1 MTADPRHPSIVELAD
16 AAGLDAHWIDAS
28 GFARRVGDDM
38 LAALLDALGYPCGTR
53 AARAESAARLAA
65 HAQAAPRLVTGDVD
79 APLTLPASLGR
90 PGACYRVTLENGDAV
105 AGRFA
110 QPAGAAVLP
119 PLATPGYHVLD
130 TGEQRTTLAI
140 APPSAWTPADA
151 MRAAAAGGRDRP
163 PPWGLAA
170 QLYGLRREADGG
182 IGDFTALAACARA
195 AARRG
200 AHALAISP
208 TQAAFPALPERDS
221 PYSPSSRLWRNAAYI
236 DVEMVLGAHAA
247 RAAIADAGLA
257 AQWSAL
263 TRAPLVDWPGA
274 VPAKLR
280 VLRLLFD
287 RWRARAPTGA
297 DAGPRAFA
305 RFRARH
311 AGALDAHATF
321 DALQACCID
330 NGIGADWRR
339 WPPAWRTPDAPDVA
353 AFARAHAHDIAFHAF
368 LQWQAARGLAAAQR
382 AARGRGMAI
391 GLIADLPV
399 GCDAAGSDA
408 WRDGDAMLR
417 GLSIGAPAD
426 PFNARGQAWGVTTW
440 TPTALRARGF
450 APFVECLRAGFA
462 HAGGVRIDHV
472 LGLARLWVVRDGAPP
487 RDGAYLR
494 YPRDDLLRLAALES
508 FRHRAIVIGE
518 DLGTVPADFR
528 ARIAARG
535 IVGLRALWFERDPAG
550 AFRAP
555 GDWDRHAAATSSTH
569 DLPTVAGWWRGVDLG
584 WRWRAAASASAC
596 APASSLSPA
605 SDAEAEANA
614 PPARPG
620 ESEVAGPDALP
631 PEVRDMRRAE
641 RAALW
646 RALQQAGVAARGQ
659 KMPPRDAPPVGAIL
673 AYVAQAPAPLAIFP
687 LEDLLALE
695 GQPNVPGPP
704 CGHPNWRRRM
714 PRSVDALFD
723 APARTRI
730 AAVRRARKRAR

>member
-38 LAALLDALGYPCGTR
+38 LAALLDALGYPCDTR

-130 TGEQRTTLAI
+130 TGEQRATLAI

-151 MRAAAAGGRDRP
+151 MRAAAAGGRERP

-208 TQAAFPALPERDS
+208 TQAAFPALPEHDS

-236 DVEMVLGAHAA
+236 DVETVLGAHAA
-247 RAAIADAGLA
+247 RAAIADAGLG

-287 RWRARAPTGA
+287 RWRAQAPTGA

-353 AFARAHAHDIAFHAF
+353 AFARAHAHDIAFYAF

-426 PFNARGQAWGVTTW
+426 PFNARGQA
-440 TPTALRARGF
+440 
-450 APFVECLRAGFA
+450 
-462 HAGGVRIDHV
+462 
-472 LGLARLWVVRDGAPP
+472 
-487 RDGAYLR
+487 
-494 YPRDDLLRLAALES
+494 
-508 FRHRAIVIGE
+508 
-518 DLGTVPADFR
+518 
-528 ARIAARG
+528 
-535 IVGLRALWFERDPAG
+535 
-550 AFRAP
+550 
-555 GDWDRHAAATSSTH
+555 
-569 DLPTVAGWWRGVDLG
+569 
-584 WRWRAAASASAC
+584 
-596 APASSLSPA
+596 
-605 SDAEAEANA
+605 
-614 PPARPG
+614 
-620 ESEVAGPDALP
+620 
-631 PEVRDMRRAE
+631 
-641 RAALW
+641 
-646 RALQQAGVAARGQ
+646 
-659 KMPPRDAPPVGAIL
+659 
-673 AYVAQAPAPLAIFP
+673 
-687 LEDLLALE
+687 
-695 GQPNVPGPP
+695 
-704 CGHPNWRRRM
+704 
-714 PRSVDALFD
+714 
-723 APARTRI
+723 
-730 AAVRRARKRAR
+730 